1 MKRRCGPSSRSPA
14 RRRSGDAVSGAG
26 GRLFTD
32 HAAIGPRLR
41 QHMPRFGQPLERLAM
56 LETLTRAWP
65 QPHEAYVALHAG
77 WRSVSPCASG
87 APVRLYACCG
97 AGSGAGPHAS
107 DALVAPS
114 LWHRARLR
122 WQERR
127 YRGREADELASSQP
141 SSPPWRASCLAAGW
155 RPAGTGSFADYVRTH
170 LRGDIRRRRARPCRE
185 SDRHGVR

>member
-1 MKRRCGPSSRSPA
+1 
-14 RRRSGDAVSGAG
+14 
-26 GRLFTD
+26 
-32 HAAIGPRLR
+32 
-41 QHMPRFGQPLERLAM
+41 MPRFGQPLERLAM

-65 QPHEAYVALHAG
+65 QPHEHTSRYMRAWAIGLALRLGRPGQALRMLRG
-77 WRSVSPCASG
+77 WQWRGTARFG
-87 APVRLYACCG
+87 RA
-97 AGSGAGPHAS
+97 
-107 DALVAPS
+107 VAPS

-170 LRGDIRRRRARPCRE
+170 LRGDIRRRRRRPCRE